1 MATRRMFSKEIFET
15 DSFMMLTQMAKLS
28 YFSLCLCA
36 DDDGYYAAPYDL
48 LKRLECPFQAIE
60 ELIDSGFLFRKDN
73 GVVIVRHWL
82 WHNNIGPKNYTPSIY
97 LSDDI
102 GISDNGIY
110 ELIDGT
116 DPNQLSLIDI
126 YAKNPK
132 NPGKPVAREDIY
144 KIKNNLLLDL
154 SDENILDDVEFEIH
168 TESENGCFPK
178 VDTTGKD
185 REGKERIEREY
196 IDVSL
201 KHDTFDESQIEYSD
215 DFLYGT
221 CHNVNL
227 LDGKLLEIYKTFVDA
242 KELIDKVSLI
252 LENAKSKKRNHFAFV
267 MKVGKE
273 DGFLTW
279 EQLDRIKTNKKIK
292 EEELAERDRYIE
304 EQDIREKMEELGLTS
319 YEEYKKHQR
328 ECREKWGE
336 TIEARIGKVPW
347 ETK

>member
-60 ELIDSGFLFRKDN
+60 ELIDSGFLLRKDN

-82 WHNNIGPKNYTPSIY
+82 WHNNIGSKNYTPSIY

-132 NPGKPVAREDIY
+132 HPGKPVAREDIY

-168 TESENGCFPK
+168 TESENECFSK

-185 REGKERIEREY
+185 RIGKERIEREY
-196 IDVSL
+196 IDVRFQA
-201 KHDTFDESQIEYSD
+201 DTFDESQIEYSD

-221 CHNVNL
+221 CHNVSLIDN
-227 LDGKLLEIYKTFVDA
+227 KLLEIYKTFVDA

-252 LENAKSKKRNHFAFV
+252 LENTKTRKRNHFAFV
-267 MKVGKE
+267 MKIGKE
-273 DGFLTW
+273 DHFLTW
-279 EQLDRIKTNKKIK
+279 EQLDSIKINKKKKEAELVEREKELEKFSEIEEMERLGIENK
-292 EEELAERDRYIE
+292 EEYERHIE
-304 EQDIREKMEELGLTS
+304 ESRARGKEQIINALG
-319 YEEYKKHQR
+319 Y
-328 ECREKWGE
+328 
-336 TIEARIGKVPW
+336 APW